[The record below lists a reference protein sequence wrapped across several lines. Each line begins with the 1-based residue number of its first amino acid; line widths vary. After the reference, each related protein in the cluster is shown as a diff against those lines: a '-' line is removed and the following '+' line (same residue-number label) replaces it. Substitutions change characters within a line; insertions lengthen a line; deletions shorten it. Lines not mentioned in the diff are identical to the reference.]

1 MKQFITILT
10 FMTVANISMAQNG
23 TATTTKTTFSR
34 ETTVSIN
41 IQANQAIV
49 WSLLTNASDFPRWNS
64 TIVSID
70 GNIALGEKIQLKSTL
85 DTTRT
90 FKLKVKSFEKESSL
104 SWGDGKGDRTYTITP
119 NGTGGVTFTMT
130 EKIGG
135 LMFPMY
141 AKYIPSFDESFEQFA
156 ADLKKEA
163 ETIHHTK

>member
-90 FKLKVKSFEKESSL
+90 FKL
-104 SWGDGKGDRTYTITP
+104 TP
-119 NGTGGVTFTMT
+119 D
-130 EKIGG
+130 KI
-135 LMFPMY
+135 Y
-141 AKYIPSFDESFEQFA
+141 
-156 ADLKKEA
+156 
-163 ETIHHTK
+163 

>member
-41 IQANQAIV
+41 IDANPVIV
-49 WSLLTNASDFPRWNS
+49 WSLLTNASDFARWNS
-64 TIVSID
+64 TIVSIE

-85 DTTRT
+85 DTSRT
-90 FKLKVKSFEKESSL
+90 FKLKIKTFEKDSTL
-104 SWGDGKGDRTYTITP
+104 IWGDGKGDRTYTLIP
-119 NGTGGVTFTMT
+119 NGNGGVTFTMT

-141 AKYIPSFDESFEQFA
+141 AKYIPSFDDSFEQFA

-163 ETIHHTK
+163 EIITQTK